1 MNTPIRLG
9 FLIPPGN
16 PTVEPEMQ
24 ALAPKGV
31 TVHFDRMV
39 ARGKTGSHEGQDE
52 RNRSMIDGLDEN
64 VELLMLVKPS
74 VLVLAHT
81 ASSYMLGKEGEAKLV
96 ARLSKAAGVPFI
108 TAFGSVIAAL
118 KHLGVTRVALGT
130 PYAPEATLK
139 SKAHLE
145 AHGFAVPAWGQL
157 ANVKN
162 IYEETLERACE
173 LARSVDRPEAE
184 AVFMSGVGMPTVGVL
199 EQLERELG
207 KPVLS
212 SASAMMW
219 HALRSAGVMTK
230 VSGFGRLLAR

>member
-1 MNTPIRLG
+1 MTTRLG

-16 PTVEPEMQ
+16 PVVEPEMQ

-31 TVHFDRMV
+31 SVHFDRMV
-39 ARGKTGSHEGQDE
+39 ARGKPGAHEGQEE
-52 RNRSMIDGLDEN
+52 RNRTMLAGLDEN

-81 ASSYMLGKEGEAKLV
+81 ASSYTLGKEGEAKLV
-96 ARLSKAAGVPFI
+96 ARLSKASGVPFI
-108 TAFGSVIAAL
+108 TAFGSVLAAL
-118 KHLGVTRVALGT
+118 AHLGVKRVALGT
-130 PYAPEATLK
+130 PYAPDATLK

-145 AHGFAVPAWGQL
+145 AHGFAVPSWGQL
-157 ANVKN
+157 QNVKN

-184 AVFMSGVGMPTVGVL
+184 AVFMSGVGMPTVAVL

-219 HALRSAGVMTK
+219 HALRSAGVKTP
-230 VSGFGRLLAR
+230 VPGFGRLLLQ